1 MDMNKKWLI
10 SALVLLASGATFAQ
24 SGGKTVRICDDS
36 GCSDR
41 PSNSATFDP
50 TRDDTPEETKRV
62 AALENIARKDPRAA
76 YDLGLRF
83 FRGDGV
89 RQDSHL
95 ALQWMRDAGDR
106 GVLPAQAALGRF
118 YLAGLQEMGADPA
131 EAERWLSMAAD
142 RGDQESAKLL
152 PEARKAKQD
161 EQALYRWRE
170 AHRKHWYGWWY
181 SGYPYYWTWGPV
193 GWVIR

>member
-1 MDMNKKWLI
+1 MKTKWIAPGIL
-10 SALVLLASGATFAQ
+10 LLAFGLAQ
-24 SGGKTVRICDDS
+24 AQTGEKTIRICDDS

-41 PSNSATFDP
+41 PRSSATFDP
-50 TRDDTPEETKRV
+50 SRDDNPEQTRRV
-62 AALENIARKDPRAA
+62 AALEAIARQDPRAA

-89 RQDSHL
+89 PQNGYL
-95 ALQWMRDAGDR
+95 ALKWMREAGER

-118 YLAGLQEMGADPA
+118 YLAGLQEMGPDPA
-131 EAERWLSMAAD
+131 EAERWLSLAAD

-152 PEARKAKQD
+152 LDARKAKQD

-170 AHRKHWYGWWY
+170 AHRKDWLGWWS
-181 SGYPYYWTWGPV
+181 SGHPYYWTWGTA
-193 GWVIR
+193 GWIVR

>member
-1 MDMNKKWLI
+1 MKHPFWL
-10 SALVLLASGATFAQ
+10 AACLLAVATAAQ
-24 SGGKTVRICDDS
+24 ASDKTIRICDDK

-41 PSNSATFDP
+41 PRSSATFDA
-50 TRDDTPEETKRV
+50 THDDNPEETRRL
-62 AALENIARKDPRAA
+62 AALEDIARKDPRAA

-89 RQDSHL
+89 KQDSHL
-95 ALQWMRDAGDR
+95 ALQWMRQAGER

-131 EAERWLSMAAD
+131 EAERWLSIAAD

-161 EQALYRWRE
+161 EQAAYRWRE
-170 AHRKHWYGWWY
+170 AHRKTWYGWWTT
-181 SGYPYYWTWGPV
+181 GYPYLWTWGPA
-193 GWVIR
+193 GWYYR

>member
-1 MDMNKKWLI
+1 MIKPWIAQGIL
-10 SALVLLASGATFAQ
+10 LLACGLASAQ
-24 SGGKTVRICDDS
+24 TGEKTIRICDDS

-41 PSNSATFDP
+41 PRNSATFDP
-50 TRDDTPEETKRV
+50 SRNDNPEEARRV
-62 AALENIARKDPRAA
+62 AALEDKARQDPRAA

-89 RQDSHL
+89 RQDGYL
-95 ALQWMRDAGDR
+95 ALKWMREAGER

-118 YLAGLQEMGADPA
+118 YLAGLQEMGSDPA

-170 AHRKHWYGWWY
+170 AHRKYWHGWWY
-181 SGYPYYWTWGPV
+181 SGYPYYWYWGPV

>member
-1 MDMNKKWLI
+1 MNRL
-10 SALVLLASGATFAQ
+10 LLALMLVAGAASAQ
-24 SGGKTVRICDDS
+24 TNDKTIRICDDS

-41 PSNSATFDP
+41 PRSSSTFDP
-50 TRDDTPEETKRV
+50 TRDDNPEETKRV
-62 AALENIARKDPRAA
+62 AALEDLARKDPRAA

-89 RQDSHL
+89 RQDSYL
-95 ALQWMRDAGDR
+95 ALKWMRDAGER

-118 YLAGLQEMGADPA
+118 YLAGLQEMGSDPA

-170 AHRKHWYGWWY
+170 AHRKYWHGWWY
-181 SGYPYYWTWGPV
+181 SGYPYYWYWGPV